1 MNQNKKADLHG
12 IGFKSKTDFTGGE
25 TKAFST
31 SDYTAGIEA
40 IQSIIPRV
48 LQQLKPK
55 TVQRFDWKR
64 QKPGRIK
71 AL

>member
-1 MNQNKKADLHG
+1 MNQNRKADLHG
-12 IGFKSKTDFTGGE
+12 IGFKSKTNFTGGE
-25 TKAFST
+25 TRAFSA
-31 SDYTAGIEA
+31 SDYTARLEP

-48 LQQLKPK
+48 FQQPKPK
-55 TVQRFDWKR
+55 AIRFDWKR